1 MKRLLLSLLLSMPV
15 MLSAGENPAAALQ
28 ASTLQRHE
36 SPLSVSQTASA
47 LRTQLESRGI
57 TVFALIDHAAAA
69 EKAGLSM
76 PPTQVL
82 VFGNPRG
89 GTPLML
95 AYPDLALD
103 LPVRVLIRQNTE
115 GRTEVL
121 WRDAEAQ
128 AAAQGLPAD
137 ALTGLQALD
146 KLLRSM
152 LQEIAGK

>member
-1 MKRLLLSLLLSMPV
+1 MKRLLLSLLLTMP
-15 MLSAGENPAAALQ
+15 LTLTAGENPAAAVQ
-28 ASTLQRHE
+28 ASVLQRHD

-95 AYPDLALD
+95 AHPDLALD
-103 LPVRVLIRQNTE
+103 LPVRVLIRQNHA
-115 GRTEVL
+115 GKTEVL
-121 WRDAEAQ
+121 WRSPAAL

-137 ALTGLQALD
+137 ALSGLQALD
-146 KLLRSM
+146 ILLRGL

>member
-15 MLSAGENPAAALQ
+15 MLSAGEKPAAAVQ

-57 TVFALIDHAAAA
+57 TVFALIDHAAVA

-128 AAAQGLPAD
+128 AAVQGLPAD
-137 ALTGLQALD
+137 ALAPLAQLE
-146 KLLRSM
+146 KLLKTLLAQ
-152 LQEIAGK
+152 LQ

>member
-28 ASTLQRHE
+28 ASILQRHE

-47 LRTQLESRGI
+47 LRTQLESHGI

-137 ALTGLQALD
+137 ALAPLAQLE
-146 KLLRSM
+146 KLLKTLLAQ
-152 LQEIAGK
+152 LQ

>member
-28 ASTLQRHE
+28 ASILQRHE

-69 EKAGLSM
+69 EKAGVSM

-95 AYPDLALD
+95 AHPDLALD

-137 ALTGLQALD
+137 ALAPLAQLE
-146 KLLRSM
+146 KLLKTLLAQ
-152 LQEIAGK
+152 LQ

>member
-15 MLSAGENPAAALQ
+15 MLSAGENPAATVQ

-103 LPVRVLIRQNTE
+103 LPVRVLIRQNHA
-115 GRTEVL
+115 GKTEVL

-137 ALTGLQALD
+137 ALAPLAQLE
-146 KLLRSM
+146 KLLKTLLAQ
-152 LQEIAGK
+152 LQ

>member
-15 MLSAGENPAAALQ
+15 MLSAGENPAAAVQ
-28 ASTLQRHE
+28 ASILQRHE

-47 LRTQLESRGI
+47 LRTQLESHGI

-103 LPVRVLIRQNTE
+103 LPVRVLIRQNHA
-115 GRTEVL
+115 GKTEVL

-137 ALTGLQALD
+137 ALAPLAQLE
-146 KLLRSM
+146 KLLKTLLAQ
-152 LQEIAGK
+152 LQ

>member
-1 MKRLLLSLLLSMPV
+1 MKRLLLASLLCMPV
-15 MLSAGENPAAALQ
+15 MLSAGENPAAPVQ
-28 ASTLQRHE
+28 AVGLQRHT
-36 SPLSVSQTASA
+36 SPLPVNETAAA

-57 TVFALIDHAAAA
+57 TIFALIDHAAAA
-69 EKAGLSM
+69 EKAGLTM

-89 GTPLML
+89 GTPLMQ

-115 GRTEVL
+115 GHTEVL
-121 WRDAEAQ
+121 WRDAGAQ

-137 ALTGLQALD
+137 ALASLAQLE
-146 KLLRSM
+146 KLLKTLLAQ
-152 LQEIAGK
+152 LQ

>member
-47 LRTQLESRGI
+47 LRTQLESHGI

-89 GTPLML
+89 GTPLMQ

-103 LPVRVLIRQNTE
+103 LPVRVLIRQNHAGKTE
-115 GRTEVL
+115 LL

-137 ALTGLQALD
+137 ALAPLAQLE
-146 KLLRSM
+146 KLLKTLLAQ
-152 LQEIAGK
+152 LQ

>member
-15 MLSAGENPAAALQ
+15 MLSAGENPAAAVQ

-47 LRTQLESRGI
+47 LRTQLESHGI

-76 PPTQVL
+76 LPTQVL

-89 GTPLML
+89 GTPLMQ

-103 LPVRVLIRQNTE
+103 LPVRVLIRQNHAGKTE
-115 GRTEVL
+115 LL

-128 AAAQGLPAD
+128 AAAQDLPAD
-137 ALTGLQALD
+137 ALAPLAQLE
-146 KLLRSM
+146 KLLKTLLAQ
-152 LQEIAGK
+152 LQ

>member
-15 MLSAGENPAAALQ
+15 MLSAGENPAAAVQ

-76 PPTQVL
+76 APTQVL

-89 GTPLML
+89 GTPLMQ

-103 LPVRVLIRQNTE
+103 LPVRVLIRQNHA
-115 GRTEVL
+115 GKTEVL

-137 ALTGLQALD
+137 ALAPLAPLE
-146 KLLRSM
+146 KLLKTLLAQ
-152 LQEIAGK
+152 LQ